1 MPTVAGYASGMTGT
15 IEKGAVGSAIERFPA
30 ADGTELAT
38 RHWPVPQGR
47 RPWAT
52 MLMVHGLGEHSGRYD
67 HVAARLVEAGI
78 HVRAYDQRGFGASG
92 GRRAWVDRWSRFH
105 DDLAEQL
112 AATRTAAAGGPVVL
126 YGHSL
131 GGLVALGY
139 ALGDQPKPDALVLS
153 APALD
158 ADIPGWKRAL
168 ARVLGVAAPTLAVR
182 NALDMAV
189 LSRDP
194 EIGARYL
201 ADPLNHHFTTTRLG
215 MEFIREQARC
225 RGTLGRLKV
234 PTLVIHGAADRLV
247 PTDASAPLGDLP
259 AVTRRTYPDLRHEMH
274 NEPEWESVVD
284 DVVGWLRE
292 RVGSR

>member
-1 MPTVAGYASGMTGT
+1 MS
-15 IEKGAVGSAIERFPA
+15 A

-38 RHWPVPQGR
+38 RHWPVSDGR

-52 MLMVHGLGEHSGRYD
+52 LLLIHGLGEHSGRYA
-67 HVAARLVEAGI
+67 HVGARLADAGI
-78 HVRAYDQRGFGASG
+78 DVHAYDQRGFGASG

-105 DDLAEQL
+105 DDLAERL
-112 AATRTAAAGGPVVL
+112 AATRAAAAGGPVVL
-126 YGHSL
+126 CGHSL

-139 ALGDQPKPDALVLS
+139 VLSDRPKPDALVLS

-158 ADIPGWKRAL
+158 ADIPAWKRGL
-168 ARVLGVAAPTLAVR
+168 ARVLGVAAPNLAVK
-182 NALDMAV
+182 NALDTSV

-215 MEFIREQARC
+215 MEFIREQGRC
-225 RGTLGRLKV
+225 RAALGQLRV
-234 PTLVIHGAADRLV
+234 PTLVIHGSSDRLV
-247 PTDASAPLGDLP
+247 PTVASAPLGDVP

-292 RVGSR
+292 RIGSR

>member
-1 MPTVAGYASGMTGT
+1 MTTTVDRASPDSG
-15 IEKGAVGSAIERFPA
+15 VERVSA

-38 RHWPVPQGR
+38 RHWPVPDGR
-47 RPWAT
+47 RRWAT
-52 MLMVHGLGEHSGRYD
+52 LLLVHGLGEHSGRYE
-67 HVAARLVEAGI
+67 HVGARLADAGVEV
-78 HVRAYDQRGFGASG
+78 HAYDQRGFGASG
-92 GRRAWVDRWSRFH
+92 GRRAWVDRWSRYH
-105 DDLAEQL
+105 DDLAERL
-112 AATRTAAAGGPVVL
+112 AATRAAAAGGPVVL

-139 ALGDQPKPDALVLS
+139 ALSARPQPDALVLS

-158 ADIPGWKRAL
+158 ADIPAWKRAL
-168 ARVLGVAAPTLAVR
+168 ARVLGVAAPNLAVK
-182 NALDMAV
+182 NALDTSV

-215 MEFIREQARC
+215 MEFIREQTRC
-225 RGTLGRLKV
+225 RAALGELRV
-234 PTLVIHGAADRLV
+234 PTMVIHGAADRLV

-259 AVTRRTYPDLRHEMH
+259 AVTRRTYPDLRHETH

-292 RVGSR
+292 RFGGR